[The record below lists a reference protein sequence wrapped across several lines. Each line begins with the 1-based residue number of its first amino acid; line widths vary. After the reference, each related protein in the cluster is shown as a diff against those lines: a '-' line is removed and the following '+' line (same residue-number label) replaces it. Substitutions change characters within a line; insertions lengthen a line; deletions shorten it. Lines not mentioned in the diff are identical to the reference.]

1 MDISIRLGNA
11 SVKLNTNMLMCKLML
26 FSILIPARGSI
37 LGITFGA
44 NLILLLCFAGQFLA
58 SQKLVSNIPKFC
70 LAYIL
75 ISLFEILIHFSDKS
89 LSNNIIAV
97 ARLIAPMYVILI
109 GVTDLEK
116 FRSMLQFIVKVFT
129 VYGVLGIIE
138 TLTHFNFFDAVTG
151 TKVVYEHANELRF
164 GLARNRGALDVSI
177 NNGMLLCMVLCI
189 AAYVLIYSSPKGHKF
204 YKCCYLIIFI
214 DTFLTL
220 SRGIWMELIAT
231 QVLIFLALTSKE
243 KRKILA
249 KIFIAIVL
257 IVAVLSI
264 LSPKVLNNIT
274 YIVQE
279 MMKSIFDAL
288 TGADTSDTSEM
299 NYGVGHRFALW
310 SWVWEKTQGYLIF
323 GTGYSIPFVYVVS
336 PTYIKESIEVMWLY
350 MLYHVGFVGLFGY
363 IIYQIGSICYMIK
376 GYVLEKNILENK
388 KVTFNYVILVA
399 TILYFFTQF
408 SCSAFEDLRFYYIM
422 LSLTLAY
429 NRILL
434 RQKKECKDSI

>member
-58 SQKLVSNIPKFC
+58 SQKIVSNIPKFC

-97 ARLIAPMYVILI
+97 ARLIAPVYVILI

-189 AAYVLIYSSPKGHKF
+189 AAYVLIYSSKKEHKF
-204 YKCCYLIIFI
+204 YMCCYLIIFI

-243 KRKILA
+243 KRKIVA

-264 LSPKVLNNIT
+264 LSPKILNNIT

-323 GTGYSIPFVYVVS
+323 GTGYSIPFLFVVS

-376 GYVLEKNILENK
+376 GYVLEKIILENK

-422 LSLTLAY
+422 LSLTFAY

-434 RQKKECKDSI
+434 RQKKGM

>member
-97 ARLIAPMYVILI
+97 ARLIAPVYVILI

-138 TLTHFNFFDAVTG
+138 TLTHFNFFDALTG

-189 AAYVLIYSSPKGHKF
+189 AAYVLIYSSKKEHKF
-204 YKCCYLIIFI
+204 YMCCYLIIFI

-257 IVAVLSI
+257 IVAV
-264 LSPKVLNNIT
+264 
-274 YIVQE
+274 
-279 MMKSIFDAL
+279 
-288 TGADTSDTSEM
+288 
-299 NYGVGHRFALW
+299 
-310 SWVWEKTQGYLIF
+310 
-323 GTGYSIPFVYVVS
+323 
-336 PTYIKESIEVMWLY
+336 
-350 MLYHVGFVGLFGY
+350 
-363 IIYQIGSICYMIK
+363 
-376 GYVLEKNILENK
+376 
-388 KVTFNYVILVA
+388 
-399 TILYFFTQF
+399 
-408 SCSAFEDLRFYYIM
+408 
-422 LSLTLAY
+422 
-429 NRILL
+429 
-434 RQKKECKDSI
+434 